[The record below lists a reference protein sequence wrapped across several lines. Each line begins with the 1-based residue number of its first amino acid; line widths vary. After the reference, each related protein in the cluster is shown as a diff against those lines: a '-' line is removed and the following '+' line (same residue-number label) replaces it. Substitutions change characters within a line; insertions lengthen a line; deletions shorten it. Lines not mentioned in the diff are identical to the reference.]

1 METKTKINKRNLI
14 NHKSFCTAKEIINKI
29 KRQPMEWEKILANNV
44 TDKGLISKICN

>member
-1 METKTKINKRNLI
+1 MEPDQAQKLLTE
-14 NHKSFCTAKEIINKI
+14 KEIINKI